1 MDINER
7 IFDKLEKLDDK
18 IEKLDDKL
26 DSVDKTLVRNTI
38 SLEIHEKR
46 TNELEIFVK
55 LLESELKPVKNHVDR
70 IKFLLGIVKWVGLPT
85 MISIVGYFIK
95 SYFVK

>member
-46 TNELEIFVK
+46 TTELEIFVK
-55 LLESELKPVKNHVDR
+55 LLESELKPVKTHVDR
-70 IKFLLGIVKWVGLPT
+70 IKFLLGIIKWVGLPT
-85 MISIVGYFIK
+85 MISIAGYFIK